1 MNDNIILIT
10 GVSRGIGHY
19 LCKYYISKGMIVVGC
34 SRSELNF
41 SHPNFHHI
49 QTDITIEKNITDI
62 FKMVK
67 LKFGRLDIL
76 INNAAIN
83 PTIISAALLRS
94 ETILNTFNTNVFS
107 VMLICK
113 EAIKMMSRKKKGR
126 IINIGSMAIKHEVE
140 GEALY
145 TSTKS
150 ALLSYSRVLAKEV
163 HKSNIT
169 VNVVSPSIIKTDLS
183 SQIDPVAIE
192 NILQRNAIQGYG
204 KFEDLS
210 NVIDFLI
217 SENSFTIT
225 GQHIYL
231 GGV

>member
-1 MNDNIILIT
+1 
-10 GVSRGIGHY
+10 
-19 LCKYYISKGMIVVGC
+19 
-34 SRSELNF
+34 
-41 SHPNFHHI
+41 
-49 QTDITIEKNITDI
+49 
-62 FKMVK
+62 
-67 LKFGRLDIL
+67 
-76 INNAAIN
+76 
-83 PTIISAALLRS
+83 
-94 ETILNTFNTNVFS
+94 
-107 VMLICK
+107 MLICK